1 MCTIEN
7 NNQIV
12 FPQADGIRRISPR
25 SVATEKEETSPR
37 VVSQGVGSSAEGL
50 VLRDSVTHSRELG
63 EYF

>member
-1 MCTIEN
+1 MCTIEK

-12 FPQADGIRRISPR
+12 SPQADGIRRISPR
-25 SVATEKEETSPR
+25 SVATEKEETSR

-50 VLRDSVTHSRELG
+50 VLRESVAHSRGLG